1 MELRQ
6 YIQWMLSILMIIGT
20 TALTACSDDNNSD
33 DNGDNPGTEYTWEEP
48 TTDQLAV
55 RVTAELPAASFSQFP
70 ELSTGAALIKRLPQV
85 TASFMTDT
93 RLILVKG
100 SDISS
105 LNDEQV
111 KQMAITLMYDG
122 YVAIATPTE
131 QQLDEFNDK
140 VMKAISAIVTD
151 SIDDVF
157 VLTPEQAAASVEAS
171 LAGRMATRRA
181 NLHAYTRAT
190 SNNEVCGEMVIFGAD
205 DYFYQDPMDSDDEPT
220 AYHYG
225 LMADGA
231 AQWINAM
238 EAEKAEEKKQQ
249 EQQEAAG
256 AQRRANGSQA
266 INDLISAS
274 ETFTHYGNINYT
286 MPSKKSARKLKA
298 CQMTLRSWAVHNF
311 TNKRDYYYIS
321 QNVVLAMGNSSG
333 VDLFFARGYKEGDWG
348 KATGFGKND
357 LLYGNYLTQYETS
370 MNLKG
375 KNGFIKGEAATPETA
390 NQVITES
397 VNLTSSSSSSAGGN
411 YSLSVKGGWMFGKG
425 LTLMGGAGFGHT
437 FGSTTGSS
445 FAMGNSKS
453 IKDLAVVKNTAG
465 TKVKWTYTGKELQVT
480 GEPYK
485 WKHEIMPEILVNDAN
500 ISNDACWSVE
510 NPSGQYTL
518 EVESK
523 PETGLLLVEKK
534 SGSKT
539 TYRAETPVETYSH
552 ELLQPN
558 RYVQTWR
565 MFVTIDEW
573 YGGSYS
579 RGVQAQLEEE
589 LKRNFPDIYCDMFTI
604 YESSEKSVLTAT
616 AIIKNAKRVLDSH
629 KDELPGIAEGV
640 GVKQFTIYWRCDNS
654 DIKLRN
660 GYVVKVQ

>member
-1 MELRQ
+1 MK
-6 YIQWMLSILMIIGT
+6 YMQWMLSILMITGT
-20 TALTACSDDNNSD
+20 TVLTSCSDDNNSD

-48 TTDQLAV
+48 TTDQMAV
-55 RVTAELPAASFSQFP
+55 RVTAELPAAAFSQFP
-70 ELSTGAALIKRLPQV
+70 ELSTGAALIKRLPRV

-111 KQMAITLMYDG
+111 KQMTITLMYDG

-140 VMKAISAIVTD
+140 VMKAYSAIVTD

-190 SNNEVCGEMVIFGAD
+190 NNDEICGEMVIFGAD

-238 EAEKAEEKKQQ
+238 EAEKTEEKKQQ
-249 EQQEAAG
+249 EEAAG
-256 AQRRANGSQA
+256 VSRRANGSQA
-266 INDLISAS
+266 INDLTSAS
-274 ETFTHYGNINYT
+274 ESFTHYGNINYT

-311 TNKRDYYYIS
+311 NNKRDYYYIS

-333 VDLFFARGYKEGDWG
+333 VDIFFARGYNEGDWV

-357 LLYGNYLTQYETS
+357 LLYGNYLTKYETS

-375 KNGFIKGEAATPETA
+375 KNGFIRGEAATPETA

-397 VNLTSSSSSSAGGN
+397 VNLTSSASSSDGRYLVAT
-411 YSLSVKGGWMFGKG
+411 VRGGWSFGVGGG
-425 LTLMGGAGFGHT
+425 LNLSIGGGGSRT

-453 IKDLAVVKNTAG
+453 IKDLAVVKNTTG

-485 WKHEIMPEILVNDAN
+485 LKHEIMPEILVNDAN

-510 NPSGQYTL
+510 NASGQYTL

-523 PETGLLLVEKK
+523 PETGLLLVENK
-534 SGSKT
+534 SGNKT
-539 TYRAETPVETYSH
+539 TYRAETPMETYSH

-558 RYVQTWR
+558 RYQQTWR
-565 MFVTIDEW
+565 MFVVIDEW
-573 YGGSYS
+573 FGGSYS
-579 RGVQAQLEEE
+579 RGVQAQLEED
-589 LKRNFPDIYCDMFTI
+589 LKRNFPDIYSDMFII

>member
-1 MELRQ
+1 M
-6 YIQWMLSILMIIGT
+6 QWMLSILMITGT
-20 TALTACSDDNNSD
+20 TVLTSCSDDNNSD

-55 RVTAELPAASFSQFP
+55 RVTAELPAAAFSQFP
-70 ELSTGAALIKRLPQV
+70 ELSTGAALIKRLPRV

-111 KQMAITLMYDG
+111 KQMTITLMYDG

-140 VMKAISAIVTD
+140 VMKAYSAIVTD

-190 SNNEVCGEMVIFGAD
+190 NNDEICGEMVIFGAD

-249 EQQEAAG
+249 EEAAG
-256 AQRRANGSQA
+256 VSRRANGSQA
-266 INDLISAS
+266 INDLTSAS
-274 ETFTHYGNINYT
+274 ESFTHYGNINYT

-311 TNKRDYYYIS
+311 NNKRDYYYIS

-333 VDLFFARGYKEGDWG
+333 VDIFFARGYNEGDWV

-357 LLYGNYLTQYETS
+357 LLYGNYLTKYETS

-375 KNGFIKGEAATPETA
+375 KNGFIRGEAATPETA

-397 VNLTSSSSSSAGGN
+397 VNLTSSASSSDGKYFVAT
-411 YSLSVKGGWMFGKG
+411 VKGGYTFLGGG
-425 LTLMGGAGFGHT
+425 LNLTAGGGGSRT
-437 FGSTTGSS
+437 FGSTTGS
-445 FAMGNSKS
+445 
-453 IKDLAVVKNTAG
+453 
-465 TKVKWTYTGKELQVT
+465 
-480 GEPYK
+480 
-485 WKHEIMPEILVNDAN
+485 
-500 ISNDACWSVE
+500 
-510 NPSGQYTL
+510 
-518 EVESK
+518 
-523 PETGLLLVEKK
+523 
-534 SGSKT
+534 
-539 TYRAETPVETYSH
+539 
-552 ELLQPN
+552 
-558 RYVQTWR
+558 
-565 MFVTIDEW
+565 
-573 YGGSYS
+573 
-579 RGVQAQLEEE
+579 
-589 LKRNFPDIYCDMFTI
+589 
-604 YESSEKSVLTAT
+604 
-616 AIIKNAKRVLDSH
+616 
-629 KDELPGIAEGV
+629 
-640 GVKQFTIYWRCDNS
+640 
-654 DIKLRN
+654 
-660 GYVVKVQ
+660 

>member
-1 MELRQ
+1 
-6 YIQWMLSILMIIGT
+6 MLSILMIIGT

-48 TTDQLAV
+48 TADQMAV
-55 RVTAELPAASFSQFP
+55 RVTAELSAASFSQFS
-70 ELSTGAALIKRLPQV
+70 ELSTGAALIKRLPLV

-93 RLILVKG
+93 RMILVKG
-100 SDISS
+100 SDISG
-105 LNDEQV
+105 LNDEQT

-131 QQLDEFNDK
+131 QQLDEFYDK

-157 VLTPEQAAASVEAS
+157 VLTPEQTAASVQAS
-171 LAGRMATRRA
+171 LAGRIATRRA
-181 NLHAYTRAT
+181 NLDAYTRAT
-190 SNNEVCGEMVIFGAD
+190 GNDEVCGEMVIFGD
-205 DYFYQDPMDSDDEPT
+205 NDYFYQDPMDSDEEPT

-225 LMADGA
+225 LVADGA

-238 EAEKAEEKKQQ
+238 EAEKAEEKKQE
-249 EQQEAAG
+249 EQT
-256 AQRRANGSQA
+256 AQASRRANGGQA

-274 ETFTHYGNINYT
+274 ETFTHYGNINYK
-286 MPSKKSARKLKA
+286 MPDEKTARKLKA
-298 CQMTLRSWAVHNF
+298 CQMTLRSWAVHNY

-321 QNVVLAMGNSSG
+321 QNVVLSMGNSSG
-333 VDLFFARGYKEGDWG
+333 VDPFFARGYGEDRWA
-348 KATGFGKND
+348 KAIGFGKND
-357 LLYGNYLTQYETS
+357 LLYGNYLTKYETS

-397 VNLTSSSSSSAGGN
+397 VNLTSSESSLEGRHIT
-411 YSLSVKGGWMFGKG
+411 VTVRGGWSFGKG
-425 LTLMGGAGFGHT
+425 LTAMVGGGGSLT
-437 FGSTTGSS
+437 YGSTRGSS
-445 FAMGNSKS
+445 FAMGNSKN

-465 TKVKWTYTGKELQVT
+465 TKVRWTYAAKELQVK

-523 PETGLLLVEKK
+523 PETGLLLVENK
-534 SGSKT
+534 SGNET
-539 TYRAETPVETYSH
+539 TYHTNTPVETYSH

-558 RYVQTWR
+558 RYRQTWR
-565 MFVTIDEW
+565 MFVVIDEW
-573 YGGSYS
+573 FGGDYS
-579 RGVQAQLEEE
+579 RGVQAQLEED
-589 LKRNFPDIYCDMFTI
+589 LRRNFPDIYCDMFTI

-640 GVKQFTIYWRCDNS
+640 GVRQFTIYWRCDNS

>member
-1 MELRQ
+1 MK
-6 YIQWMLSILMIIGT
+6 YMQWMLSILMITGT
-20 TALTACSDDNNSD
+20 TVLTSCSDDNNSD

-48 TTDQLAV
+48 TTDQMAV
-55 RVTAELPAASFSQFP
+55 RVTAELPAAAFSQFP
-70 ELSTGAALIKRLPQV
+70 ELSTGAALIKRLPRV

-111 KQMAITLMYDG
+111 KQMTITLMYDG

-140 VMKAISAIVTD
+140 VMKAYSAIVTD

-190 SNNEVCGEMVIFGAD
+190 NNDEICGEMVIFGAD

-238 EAEKAEEKKQQ
+238 EAEKTEEKKQQ
-249 EQQEAAG
+249 EEAAG
-256 AQRRANGSQA
+256 VSRRANGSQA
-266 INDLISAS
+266 INDLTSAS
-274 ETFTHYGNINYT
+274 ESFTHYGNINYT

-311 TNKRDYYYIS
+311 NNKRDYYYIS

-333 VDLFFARGYKEGDWG
+333 VDIFFARGYNEGDWV
-348 KATGFGKND
+348 KATGFGKHD
-357 LLYGNYLTQYETS
+357 LLYGNYLTKYETS

-375 KNGFIKGEAATPETA
+375 KNGFIRGEAATPETA

-397 VNLTSSSSSSAGGN
+397 VNLTSSASSSDGKYLVAT
-411 YSLSVKGGWMFGKG
+411 VKGGYTFLGGG
-425 LTLMGGAGFGHT
+425 LNLTAGGGGSRT

-453 IKDLAVVKNTAG
+453 IKDLAVVKNTTG

-485 WKHEIMPEILVNDAN
+485 LKHEIMPEILVNDAN

-510 NPSGQYTL
+510 NASGQYTL

-523 PETGLLLVEKK
+523 PETGLLLVENK
-534 SGSKT
+534 SGNKT

-573 YGGSYS
+573 YGGTYS
-579 RGVQAQLEEE
+579 RGVQTQLEEE
-589 LKRNFPDIYCDMFTI
+589 LKRNFPDIYSDMFII